1 MVMDNCSYKQQVAFL
16 MSDAFNN
23 QVSSLI
29 LRFETLFAHPPADLS
44 SILRES
50 PQAPCSE
57 ALGPS
62 LLHAAEANPLFID
75 ASVTSLVDG
84 LLTTKDIIHTDF
96 IHTRYTDKRS
106 RPILQHCI

>member
-1 MVMDNCSYKQQVAFL
+1 MDDYNYKQQVAFL

-44 SILRES
+44 STLRES

-62 LLHAAEANPLFID
+62 LLHAADANPLFID

-84 LLTTKDIIHTDF
+84 LLTRNDIIHTDVV
-96 IHTRYTDKRS
+96 HTD
-106 RPILQHCI
+106 ID